1 VLAALQERLMDPALL
16 EEFCAEY
23 TAHLNR
29 LRGTKNASRA
39 AAKAALEKLTREKE
53 RLIQAI
59 KDGMPA
65 SEVKDDLAG
74 SAARRDELEALIE
87 GTTESRCC
95 CIRTW
100 RRTIGPRSRTSHRH

>member
-1 VLAALQERLMDPALL
+1 MDPALL

-29 LRGTKNASRA
+29 LRARRTPLWPLQGR
-39 AAKAALEKLTREKE
+39 TRQAGEGRD

-59 KDGMPA
+59 KDGVPA
-65 SEVKDDLAG
+65 YEVRDDLARI
-74 SAARRDELEALIE
+74 AARREELQALIE
-87 GTTESRCC
+87 GATESRCC

-100 RRTIGPRSRTSHRH
+100 RHITAIRSPI